1 MAEETLAA
9 YTEPSPLAA
18 VHVARTFPFPRERV
32 FRAWTEAEAV
42 QQWFG
47 TRGSIIESIETD
59 VRVGG
64 RYRVTVKVPPTMRRA
79 HVGGTYLEV
88 TPPER
93 LVFTWAWEKMP
104 ITGGMG
110 DSKVT
115 VEFEE
120 VGDGTEVRLTHELLD
135 KGRLRAFHRFGW
147 RGSMRR
153 LAAYLGCQDS
163 SL

>member
-18 VHVARTFPFPRERV
+18 VHVARTFPASRERV
-32 FRAWTEAEAV
+32 FRAWTETEAV
-42 QQWFG
+42 RRWFG
-47 TRGSIIESIETD
+47 TRGAMIDSVETD

-64 RYRVTVKVPPTMRRA
+64 RYRISLKVPPTMRKA
-79 HVGGTYLEV
+79 QVGGTYLEV

-93 LVFTWAWEKMP
+93 LVFTWAWTRMP
-104 ITGGMG
+104 PAFGMG

-115 VEFEE
+115 VEFDE

-153 LAAYLGCQDS
+153 LGDYLGR
-163 SL
+163 